1 MISLF
6 VRIALLA
13 LSLVPSQSLVGLQP
27 TSFQDHPPLERFQLV
42 DPLLSSRVF
51 SAGTWTKWNSSDDPR
66 KESVSKQGCYLK
78 KKYHSSILIT
88 RCLAIWTFQ
97 CLHLVLTP
105 PYHLPLV
112 TFAFFRRW
120 LGSCFSFQ
128 VVPLLTYQGL
138 HLLENFLLL
147 VKILFHFTIL
157 LKSPDGLAHRVVV
170 INSLSRSIW
179 WILWGRPLQCWLWTY
194 SVSSSEFLFSFVEF
208 LEILIFL

>member
-13 LSLVPSQSLVGLQP
+13 LWLVLSQSLVGLQQ
-27 TSFQDHPPLERFQLV
+27 TSFQDHPPLERFQPV
-42 DPLLSSRVF
+42 DPLLISRFF

-112 TFAFFRRW
+112 TFAFFFGDGRVHVSPFRW
-120 LGSCFSFQ
+120 SPSWPIRASTFWRISSFWWKFFSISQFYWRAQ
-128 VVPLLTYQGL
+128 MG
-138 HLLENFLLL
+138 
-147 VKILFHFTIL
+147 
-157 LKSPDGLAHRVVV
+157 
-170 INSLSRSIW
+170 
-179 WILWGRPLQCWLWTY
+179 
-194 SVSSSEFLFSFVEF
+194 
-208 LEILIFL
+208 

>member
-1 MISLF
+1 MVSLF

-78 KKYHSSILIT
+78 KKYYSSILIT

-112 TFAFFRRW
+112 TFAFFSEMA
-120 LGSCFSFQ
+120 GFM
-128 VVPLLTYQGL
+128 
-138 HLLENFLLL
+138 FLLSGGPPPDL
-147 VKILFHFTIL
+147 SGPPPSGEFPPSGENSFPFHNFTEE
-157 LKSPDGLAHRVVV
+157 PR
-170 INSLSRSIW
+170 W
-179 WILWGRPLQCWLWTY
+179 
-194 SVSSSEFLFSFVEF
+194 VSSQSSRH
-208 LEILIFL
+208 